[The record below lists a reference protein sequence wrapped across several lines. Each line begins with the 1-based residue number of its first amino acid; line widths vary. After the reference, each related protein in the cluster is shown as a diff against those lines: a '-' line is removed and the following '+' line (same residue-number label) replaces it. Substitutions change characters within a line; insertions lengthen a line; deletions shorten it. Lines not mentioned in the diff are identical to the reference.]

1 MKWIDRIG
9 QRLRLND
16 LHVFLTVAEAGSMV
30 KAAERL
36 AISQPAVSKAI
47 ADLEHTIGRRLLD
60 RTPQGVEVTAYG
72 RALFKRGI
80 SAFDELRQGVK
91 DIEFLTSAT
100 AGEVMVGCSE
110 FIAAGFL
117 TQVIDSFSRSYPSVI
132 VSVFAARNMWPECSL
147 LRDRNVDLL
156 IGRVTNPFAAEDLDI
171 NVAFE
176 DRLFVVS
183 GEKNRWARRRRIELS
198 ELAFEQWLLSPDA
211 AFTQMLE
218 EAFEACDLQPPE
230 ASVKTYSIHQRIS
243 LLRTQRFVSA
253 LAGSVVRF
261 NAEPFSLRVLP
272 VHFPARPWPVAIIKL
287 KNRTVSPIV
296 DRFIGCIQEVGLMF
310 RQKIM

>member
-30 KAAERL
+30 NAAERL

-296 DRFIGCIQEVGLMF
+296 DRFIGCIQEEGLMF

>member
-30 KAAERL
+30 NAAERL

-218 EAFEACDLQPPE
+218 EAFDACDLQPPE

-296 DRFIGCIQEVGLMF
+296 DRFIGCIQEEGLMF

>member
-1 MKWIDRIG
+1 
-9 QRLRLND
+9 
-16 LHVFLTVAEAGSMV
+16 
-30 KAAERL
+30 
-36 AISQPAVSKAI
+36 
-47 ADLEHTIGRRLLD
+47 LEHTIGRRLLD

-296 DRFIGCIQEVGLMF
+296 DRFIGCIQEEGLMF